1 MISQT
6 NHAPSAAGCVSK
18 SNRNTF
24 SITHFSPVVV
34 CLALFSAT
42 LQAKDARTAIVL
54 FDGTTGPAYIQIS
67 GLTLNGKN
75 DVRVCEG
82 TSKFDKRTYD
92 TFPKIQL
99 AGASSLQRDS
109 DGVLRLTATS
119 KPVCIVPN
127 SMKFD
132 HNAEL
137 TPAEAAEQAT
147 LLGVVFSSSTQGIG
161 IPAFKPGVQVIFLPA
176 PDAEM
181 AEYFLAQRAHSIEQW
196 QSFIAHYGSSPHVA
210 DAKAFVAAIYEQSAE
225 AAFAAY
231 QKSATSQPANLGYL
245 KQAQQ
250 QAELAENMLAGYRP
264 SQALRQLINKEIDAL
279 LQLDGSK
286 LQIYRKA
293 VAEHTTG
300 CAQLIAAKQHSDQVL
315 DINPQ
320 YARAVSLHSD
330 LTAEERKLVLT
341 LQSAEGLATSKRY
354 DDALAALG
362 PYRAFAAELPRI
374 DAVVTAAYS
383 FHFGRAQE
391 FSRTQAWEQATAE
404 FRKATEIRSDSKEA
418 AAALKNAELQSSNA
432 RNQEAAQRAVAESND
447 FAAKNQFI
455 EAYEMLATLPD
466 TQQTLVAD
474 QLTALQKSY
483 VPAAFRKAQKLQEIH
498 IPIRGRADEDAIR
511 QAYELLDRASSL
523 SGDPAMKL
531 KRDLLSDKISAYY
544 VEQAKRYLQKP
555 MASGVGIGWLY
566 LGEAEHYKPNLEPV
580 REAMAQYGSAYQL
593 RSKLSLG
600 LVLRDQTSRRDSV
613 GFADQMRD
621 AIASGLESS
630 GVPVKVVRQAAE
642 AQTGVQPNFVL
653 IGEILEHRVVKN
665 ATLETLQSKYRAGT
679 HDVKSEA
686 WLQANKD
693 YQAAQQQLSTAQ
705 RELAEAQTQHRKKE
719 IVLADTDAVALAQKQ
734 VADTRQKLDTTQET
748 RSENVI
754 EPYNYT
760 KKTVDLMAVVDMDF
774 RITDQSGNPVE
785 AAVPVRKDNHK
796 TVIVLENVKP
806 EDTEG
811 IKKQSTDP
819 DETQFLTDL
828 EIQERDALVKSV
840 REKVLLLP
848 MKILAEARNRAQ
860 HGDLDGAAEEYIL
873 YLNAVTDPSQPRDEA
888 TAFLRDHFNVN
899 VAASSS
905 TSTESRLAPYQAQ

>member
-1 MISQT
+1 MIWRST
-6 NHAPSAAGCVSK
+6 NTPSAAGCVSK
-18 SNRNTF
+18 F
-24 SITHFSPVVV
+24 SCNPSFLIHVWAVVV
-34 CLALFSAT
+34 CLAVLSASV
-42 LQAKDARTAIVL
+42 QAKDARTAIVL
-54 FDGTTGPAYIQIS
+54 FDGTTGPAYVQIN
-67 GLTLNGKN
+67 GLTLNGKS
-75 DVRVCEG
+75 DVRICDG
-82 TSKFDKRTYD
+82 ASKFDKRTYD
-92 TFPKIQL
+92 TFPKMQL
-99 AGASSLQRDS
+99 AGASALERDG
-109 DGVLRLTATS
+109 DGVLKLTANS
-119 KPVCIVPN
+119 RQVCIVPN
-127 SMKFD
+127 SIRFD
-132 HNAEL
+132 HNAEF

-147 LLGVVFSSSTQGIG
+147 LQGVVISSSIPGTG
-161 IPAFKPGVQVIFLPA
+161 IPAFKPGVQLIFLPA
-176 PDAEM
+176 PDSEM
-181 AEYFLAQRAHSIEQW
+181 ADYFLAQRAHSIEQW
-196 QSFIAHYGSSPHVA
+196 QTFIAHYGSSPRVA
-210 DAKAFVAAIYEQSAE
+210 DAKAFMAAIYEQAAE

-231 QKSATSQPANLGYL
+231 QKSASAQPANLGYL

-250 QAELAENMLAGYRP
+250 QAELEESMVAGYP
-264 SQALRQLINKEIDAL
+264 ASQTLRQQINKEIDAL
-279 LQLDGSK
+279 LQLDRGK

-293 VAEHTTG
+293 LTDRTTG
-300 CAQLIAAKQHSDQVL
+300 CAQLIAAKQHSEQVL

-320 YARAVSLHSD
+320 YAPTVNLHAEI
-330 LTAEERKLVLT
+330 TAEERKLALT
-341 LQSAEGLATSKRY
+341 VQSAEALVISKRY

-362 PYRAFAAELPRI
+362 ANRGFAAEVPRI

-383 FHFGRAQE
+383 YHFGRAQE
-391 FSRTQAWEQATAE
+391 FTKTQAWDQAAAE
-404 FRKATEIRSDSKEA
+404 FRKASEIRSDSKEV
-418 AAALKNAELQSSNA
+418 AAALKSAELQSNNA
-432 RNQEAAQRAVAESND
+432 LNQAAAQRAVTESND
-447 FAAKNQFI
+447 YAARNQFI
-455 EAYEMLATLPD
+455 EAYETLANLPD
-466 TQQTLVAD
+466 AQQALVED
-474 QLTALQKSY
+474 QLIVLQKSY

-544 VEQAKRYLQKP
+544 VERAKRYLQKP
-555 MASGVGIGWLY
+555 MASGVGMGWLY

-580 REAMAQYGSAYQL
+580 REAMAQYGPAYQL
-593 RSKLSLG
+593 RSRLSLG

-613 GFADQMRD
+613 GFVDQMRD

-630 GVPVKVVRQAAE
+630 GVPVKVVRQTGE
-642 AQTGVQPNFVL
+642 AQNGVQPNFVL

-686 WLQANKD
+686 WLQANQE
-693 YQAAQQQLSTAQ
+693 YETAQQQLTLAQ
-705 RELAEAQTQHRKKE
+705 RELANAQAQHRKKE
-719 IVLADTDAVALAQKQ
+719 IVLADSDAVALAQKQ

-760 KKTVDLMAVVDMDF
+760 KRTVDLTAVVDMDF
-774 RITDQSGNPVE
+774 RITDQSGNPIE
-785 AAVPVRKDNHK
+785 AAIPVRKDDHK

-848 MKILAEARNRAQ
+848 GKILAEARNRAQ

-873 YLNAVTDPSQPRDEA
+873 YLNAITDPSQPRDEA
-888 TAFLRDHFNVN
+888 AAFLRDHFNVN

-905 TSTESRLAPYQAQ
+905 TSTDSRLAQYRAQ

>member
-1 MISQT
+1 MIWLSPNT
-6 NHAPSAAGCVSK
+6 PSAAGCVSK
-18 SNRNTF
+18 SSRNAF
-24 SITHFSPVVV
+24 SFKCFSAVIV
-34 CLALFSAT
+34 CLGVFAASV
-42 LQAKDARTAIVL
+42 QAKDSRAAIVL
-54 FDGTTGPAYIQIS
+54 FDGAAGPAYVQIS

-82 TSKFDKRTYD
+82 VAKFDKRTYD
-92 TFPKIQL
+92 TLPKMQL
-99 AGASSLQRDS
+99 AGASSLERDS
-109 DGVLRLTATS
+109 DGVLKLTGNFKS
-119 KPVCIVPN
+119 VCIVPN
-127 SMKFD
+127 SIRFD
-132 HNAEL
+132 HNAEF
-137 TPAEAAEQAT
+137 TPAEAAEQAV
-147 LLGVVFSSSTQGIG
+147 LQGVVFSSSIQGIG
-161 IPAFKPGVQVIFLPA
+161 VPPFKPGVQVIFLPA

-196 QSFIAHYGSSPHVA
+196 QSFIAHYGSSPHAV
-210 DAKAFVAAIYEQSAE
+210 DARAFMAAIYEQSAE

-231 QKSATSQPANLGYL
+231 QKSTSSQTVNLGYL

-250 QAELAENMLAGYRP
+250 QAELAENMVAGYAA
-264 SQALRQLINKEIDAL
+264 SQALRQLMNKEIDAL
-279 LQLDGSK
+279 LQLDRSR
-286 LQIYRKA
+286 LQLYRKA
-293 VAEHTTG
+293 LIEHTTG

-315 DINPQ
+315 DVNPQ
-320 YARAVSLHSD
+320 YAPAVSLHSEI
-330 LTAEERKLVLT
+330 TAEERKLVLT
-341 LQSAEGLATSKRY
+341 LQNAEGLVASRRY
-354 DDALAALG
+354 DEALAALG

-404 FRKATEIRSDSKEA
+404 FRKASEIRSDSKEA

-455 EAYEMLATLPD
+455 EAYETLATLPD
-466 TQQTLVAD
+466 PQQALVAD

-566 LGEAEHYKPNLEPV
+566 LGQAEHYKPNLEPV
-580 REAMAQYGSAYQL
+580 REAMAQYGPAYQL
-593 RSKLSLG
+593 RSRLSLG

-630 GVPVKVVRQAAE
+630 GVPVKVVRQATD
-642 AQTGVQPNFVL
+642 AQGGVQPNFVL

-679 HDVKSEA
+679 HDVKSEV
-686 WLQANKD
+686 WLQANQD
-693 YQAAQQQLSTAQ
+693 YQAAQQQLSAAQ
-705 RELAEAQTQHRKKE
+705 RELADAQAQHRKKE
-719 IVLADTDAVALAQKQ
+719 VVLADNDAVALAQKQ
-734 VADTRQKLDTTQET
+734 VADTRQKLDATQET

-760 KKTVDLMAVVDMDF
+760 KKTVDLTAVVDMDF

-785 AAVPVRKDNHK
+785 AAVPVRKDDHR
-796 TVIVLENVKP
+796 TVVVLENVKP

-848 MKILAEARNRAQ
+848 GKILAEARSRAQ
-860 HGDLDGAAEEYIL
+860 RGDLDGAAEEYIL

-888 TAFLRDHFNVN
+888 TAFLRDHFNMN
-899 VAASSS
+899 LAAASPASAD
-905 TSTESRLAPYQAQ
+905 SRMAQYRPQ